1 MLLFSSYQDR
11 QRRFIA
17 TEEKEGQIVGSKS

>member
-1 MLLFSSYQDR
+1 MLLFTSYQDR
-11 QRRFIA
+11 QRRFIS